1 MPVRD
6 AENSVA
12 YLGVELPKAANPE
25 NAPKKEQYADY
36 INDRFSLELQKKIAT
51 SWKQG
56 DPVLVEGGTSI
67 GKTTTV
73 KKMCADLGWEV
84 HYVNLN
90 GATDVEDLMGR
101 YIPNH
106 DRKGPND
113 PEYVF
118 ADGKITSGLRQEDG
132 KTKVILLDEYNSAAP
147 NILIRLH
154 EVLDSLERN
163 GEVVL
168 AEDASEKIALDKA
181 TTKVIGLMNPPGR
194 GYLQREPLDPA
205 QIRRWVYIK
214 EVSELPDES
223 LIHATR
229 ALFNLEDKTEKV
241 ENSAYFFANEA
252 ALTPEQFKEIPGIEV
267 ILNKYLEFHKGAKEL
282 LANRRIAKDQP
293 QRFLFDDRE
302 EPKRVRDFISAFYR
316 GDINATTQEALR
328 YYYANKLL
336 EPEDKQA
343 LEELIRTV
351 EYMPPQNTKRVPLE
365 EGEGES
371 GETWAKVAEFEDKL
385 ATKISAVEAELGI
398 SSSEGK
404 EGSEL
409 SLADAERI
417 LGKES
422 VLGAKDVE
430 QVFGVK
436 LDRIPAIPFSQQELQ
451 RAKEL
456 GQQLILQVDSMIH
469 KGGLM
474 SREKSAPL
482 TLENLKQKFTKAHDD
497 GKVFYEQDWYKNEDF
512 FKKEKPRTGWRLTS
526 KDLVPGSTSKSY
538 LEQTDVL
545 VDHLEKQVF
554 KGVELP
560 KPYKDAI
567 TEFKRKR
574 AEIEPLAKSG
584 TDAEWKK
591 GSQMLADLAITKLAR
606 ELPVEVM
613 YRLILNDQARKD
625 KPLHSTYAWTASRDS
640 DGGLVLVGDFDS
652 DGAVVDDDG
661 PDFRDGLLGVS
672 FSRS

>member
-6 AENSVA
+6 AESSVS

-25 NAPKKEQYADY
+25 NAPKREQYTDY
-36 INDRFSLELQKKIAT
+36 INDRFSLELQQKIAT

-56 DPVLVEGGTSI
+56 DPVLIEGGTSI

-113 PEYVF
+113 AEYVF

-168 AEDASEKIALDKA
+168 AEDASEKIELDKA

-223 LIHATR
+223 LTHATR
-229 ALFNLEDKTEKV
+229 SLFHLEDQTEKV
-241 ENSAYFFANEA
+241 EDSAYLFANEA
-252 ALTPEQFKEIPGIEV
+252 ALTREQFKEIPGIET
-267 ILNKYLEFHKGAKEL
+267 ILTKYLEFHKGAKEL

-293 QRFLFDDRE
+293 QRFFFDDRE
-302 EPKRVRDFISAFYR
+302 EPKRVRDFIAAFYR
-316 GDINATTQEALR
+316 GDINETTQEALR
-328 YYYANKLL
+328 YYYTNKLL
-336 EPEDKQA
+336 DPEDKQA

-351 EYMPPQNTKRVPLE
+351 EYVPPQNTKRVPVE
-365 EGEGES
+365 AQTAPEAATTADSGEGL
-371 GETWAKVAEFEDKL
+371 AFEDVERLLGKDFL
-385 ATKISAVEAELGI
+385 GPKAVEKI
-398 SSSEGK
+398 
-404 EGSEL
+404 
-409 SLADAERI
+409 
-417 LGKES
+417 
-422 VLGAKDVE
+422 
-430 QVFGVK
+430 FGTKPETV
-436 LDRIPAIPFSQQELQ
+436 PNIPFSKAELQ

-456 GQQLILQVDSMIH
+456 GQQLIFYTDALPPLT
-469 KGGLM
+469 KG
-474 SREKSAPL
+474 EKFAPL
-482 TLENLKQKFTKAHDD
+482 TLKNLKQKFPKAHD
-497 GKVFYEQDWYKNEDF
+497 GKSTWYSQDWYENEEFFKNER
-512 FKKEKPRTGWRLTS
+512 PRTGWRLTS
-526 KDLVPGSTSKSY
+526 KDLISGSVSKNY

-545 VDHLEKQVF
+545 IEHLTKEVF
-554 KGVELP
+554 KGVSTP
-560 KPYKDAI
+560 KEYSDAI
-567 TEFKRKR
+567 REFNKERPNIARLMESDWQK
-574 AEIEPLAKSG
+574 ASLALVNLK
-584 TDAEWKK
+584 
-591 GSQMLADLAITKLAR
+591 ITKLAR

-613 YRLILNDQARKD
+613 YRLILNDQVNKD
-625 KPLHSTYAWTASRDS
+625 KPLPSTYTWTAGRDS
-640 DGGLVLVGDFDS
+640 GGSLVSVGRFDS
-652 DGAVVDDDG
+652 DGAGVDYAG
-661 PDFRDGLLGVS
+661 SGNLRDSLGVS
-672 FSRS
+672 FSRR